1 MYRDA
6 PGGRDRRKGGEKM
19 ITVRK
24 IMMSKGADVWSISPH
39 ATAYEAL
46 QLMAEKDIGALPVI
60 DGGHLVGVFSERD
73 YARKVILKGKSSKET
88 TVGELMTKPVFYIT
102 PERTIED
109 CMALMTAIRGRH
121 LPVLENGRLTGV
133 ISIGDVVNTI
143 ITEQRVTIRDLEK
156 YITGQDYVAGVEQS
170 AGVR

>member
-1 MYRDA
+1 
-6 PGGRDRRKGGEKM
+6 M

-24 IMMSKGADVWSISPH
+24 IMMSKGGDVWTISPH

-46 QLMAEKDIGALPVI
+46 QLMAQRDIGALPVI
-60 DGGHLVGVFSERD
+60 EGGQLVGVFSERD

-102 PERTIED
+102 PDRTIED

-121 LPVLENGRLTGV
+121 LPVIDNGRVVGV
-133 ISIGDVVNTI
+133 VSIGDVVNTI
-143 ITEQRVTIRDLEK
+143 ITEQKVAIQDLQN
-156 YITGQDYVAGVEQS
+156 YITGQDYAGAEMP

>member
-1 MYRDA
+1 
-6 PGGRDRRKGGEKM
+6 M

-24 IMMSKGADVWSISPH
+24 IMTSKGRDVWTISPH

-60 DGGHLVGVFSERD
+60 DDGQLVGVFSERD

-102 PERTIED
+102 PDRTIED

-121 LPVLENGRLTGV
+121 LPVIDNGRVIGV
-133 ISIGDVVNTI
+133 VSIGDVVNTI
-143 ITEQRVTIRDLEK
+143 ITEQKVAIRDLQN
-156 YITGQDYVAGVEQS
+156 YITGQDYASAELP

>member
-1 MYRDA
+1 
-6 PGGRDRRKGGEKM
+6 M

-24 IMMSKGADVWSISPH
+24 IMMSKGRDVWSISPQ
-39 ATAYEAL
+39 ATAYDAL
-46 QLMAEKDIGALPVI
+46 QLMAEKDVGALPVI
-60 DGGHLVGVFSERD
+60 DDGQLVGVFSERD

-88 TVGELMTKPVFYIT
+88 TVGELMTKPVFYVT

-121 LPVLENGRLTGV
+121 LPVLENGRVVGV
-133 ISIGDVVNTI
+133 VSIGDVVNTI
-143 ITEQRVTIRDLEK
+143 ITEQKVAIRDLEN
-156 YITGQDYVAGVEQS
+156 YITGHDYTAGAELP

>member
-1 MYRDA
+1 
-6 PGGRDRRKGGEKM
+6 M

-24 IMMSKGADVWSISPH
+24 ILTAKGGDVWSISPH
-39 ATAYEAL
+39 ATAFEAL

-60 DGGHLVGVFSERD
+60 ENGQLVGVFSERD

-88 TVGELMTKPVFYIT
+88 AVGELMTKPVFYIT
-102 PERTIED
+102 PDKTIED

-121 LPVLENGRLTGV
+121 LPVIENGRVVGV
-133 ISIGDVVNTI
+133 VSIGDVVNAV
-143 ITEQRVTIRDLEK
+143 ITEQKVAIRDLQN
-156 YITGQDYVAGVEQS
+156 YITGQDYATAELP